1 MEIGKYIDD
10 MIAIRGEKKY
20 HEAEIKRL
28 DAQLGQMEAELMQ
41 EMIKQGTTE
50 AKGVYGKATFNEK
63 VLYPQVE
70 DWSILH
76 NFIQETGYFDL
87 LHKRMSLTNYRQL
100 AEANQDPPGVLRNYV
115 SEISLRSL

>member
-1 MEIGKYIDD
+1 MEIGKYIDE

-28 DAQLGQMEAELMQ
+28 DAQLSQMEMELMQ

-50 AKGVYGKATFNEK
+50 AKGVYGKATFNDK

-70 DWSILH
+70 DWGVLH
-76 NFIQETGYFDL
+76 KFIQDTGYFDL

>member
-1 MEIGKYIDD
+1 MEIGKYIDE
-10 MIAIRGEKKY
+10 MIAVRAEKKF

-28 DAQLGQMEAELMQ
+28 DANLKLMETSLMQ
-41 EMIKQGTTE
+41 EMIAQGTTE
-50 AKGVYGKATFNEK
+50 AKGTYGKATYNKE

-70 DWSILH
+70 DWGVLH
-76 NFIQETGYFDL
+76 SYIQKTGYFDL

-100 AEANQDPPGVLRNYV
+100 VEANQDPPGVLRNFV